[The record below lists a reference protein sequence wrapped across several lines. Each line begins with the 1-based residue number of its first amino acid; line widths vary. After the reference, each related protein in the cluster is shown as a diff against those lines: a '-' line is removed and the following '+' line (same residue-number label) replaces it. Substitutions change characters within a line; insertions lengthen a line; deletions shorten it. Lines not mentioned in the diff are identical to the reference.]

1 MSNFSFLIHSQS
13 VFHNDFSAHTFQS
26 DIWGAPT
33 FEIQGNSRKLKLIPL
48 VRGGNFWNSRK
59 LKLNISQTLALLSK
73 EEEINIEQ
81 NQINI
86 EQTQINIQKNSNKY
100 LRNVKLDI
108 SQKLTLASTVP
119 LQKEN
124 EINILAI
131 WQLSCHSC
139 NVFHVHA
146 AVWSNLMWENR
157 VGFQIGPIFGW
168 SSSDRCSN
176 FDQNPGETV
185 NHWSVRSWLSLG
197 YSWAQTP
204 PLDVWYIKTQEV

>member
-1 MSNFSFLIHSQS
+1 MTSLLIH
-13 VFHNDFSAHTFQS
+13 FN
-26 DIWGAPT
+26 PT
-33 FEIQGNSRKLKLIPL
+33 FEGRQLLRFKEIQGNWNSSHLWE
-48 VRGGNFWNSRK
+48 GTNFWNSRK
-59 LKLNISQTLALLSK
+59 LKLNISQTLALLSN

-86 EQTQINIQKNSNKY
+86 EQTQINIQKIQTNFFQETWNWTFLKN
-100 LRNVKLDI
+100 LI
-108 SQKLTLASTVP
+108 WPSTVP
-119 LQKEN
+119 LEKEN

-131 WQLSCHSC
+131 WQLSCQSC

-146 AVWSNLMWENR
+146 AAWSNLMWENR

-185 NHWSVRSWLSLG
+185 NHWSVRSWFSLG
-197 YSWAQTP
+197 YSWA
-204 PLDVWYIKTQEV
+204 

>member
-1 MSNFSFLIHSQS
+1 MSNFSFFIHSQP

-86 EQTQINIQKNSNKY
+86 EQTQINIQKIQTNFFQETWNWTFLKN
-100 LRNVKLDI
+100 LI
-108 SQKLTLASTVP
+108 WPSTVP
-119 LQKEN
+119 LEKEN

-139 NVFHVHA
+139 NVFSRTCSSMIKSNVGESGWFPNRSHFWLIL
-146 AVWSNLMWENR
+146 VW
-157 VGFQIGPIFGW
+157 
-168 SSSDRCSN
+168 
-176 FDQNPGETV
+176 
-185 NHWSVRSWLSLG
+185 
-197 YSWAQTP
+197 
-204 PLDVWYIKTQEV
+204 

>member
-1 MSNFSFLIHSQS
+1 MTSLLIH
-13 VFHNDFSAHTFQS
+13 FN
-26 DIWGAPT
+26 PT
-33 FEIQGNSRKLKLIPL
+33 FEGRQLLRFKEIQGNWNSSHLWE
-48 VRGGNFWNSRK
+48 GTNFWNSRK

-73 EEEINIEQ
+73 EEEFNIQQ

-86 EQTQINIQKNSNKY
+86 EHTQINIQQNSNKY

-131 WQLSCHSC
+131 WQLSCQSC

-146 AVWSNLMWENR
+146 AACSNLMWENW

-168 SSSDRCSN
+168 SSSDWCSN

-185 NHWSVRSWLSLG
+185 NHWSVRLLI
-197 YSWAQTP
+197 
-204 PLDVWYIKTQEV
+204 LI